1 MSLFIHVR
9 LQTALMSY
17 SYYCIFL
24 ILHFIDGIGSVRNS
38 PGKVTCPGGKQV
50 EKVACPP

>member
-1 MSLFIHVR
+1 MVSSISSLIS
-9 LQTALMSY
+9 TGIALV
-17 SYYCIFL
+17 
-24 ILHFIDGIGSVRNS
+24 SVRNS